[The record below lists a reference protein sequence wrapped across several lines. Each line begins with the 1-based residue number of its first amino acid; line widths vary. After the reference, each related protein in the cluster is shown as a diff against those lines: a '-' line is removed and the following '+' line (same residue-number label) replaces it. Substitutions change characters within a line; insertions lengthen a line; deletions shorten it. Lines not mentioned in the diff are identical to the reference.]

1 MLYRLVINPQQ
12 IEQNQ
17 KNIKLDKS
25 QQHYLRN
32 VVRLN
37 DNDDFIVLDGQ
48 GNCWRSKLTNDG
60 ARIVETLKEDRE
72 LSIVVTLMVALP
84 KGNGFET
91 IIRCTTEL
99 GVACIQ
105 PVISKRTLLKPN
117 ANKWNRWRKIAQEGS
132 EQSERQIVPEIKA
145 PILASEAFNGVNNP
159 NPNSNVRKYIAF
171 ARSQT
176 PHLQHFLKQDFSLSL
191 SSSLP
196 SQIIIATG
204 CEGGW
209 TQTEVEQ
216 AISVGFQEV
225 SLGKRI
231 LRSVTAPIMA
241 MSTIASLLESDLI
254 I

>member
-12 IEQNQ
+12 IEQDQ

-37 DNDDFIVLDGQ
+37 DSDDFIVLDGQ
-48 GNCWRSKLTNDG
+48 GNCWRSKLTNNG
-60 ARIVETLKEDRE
+60 ATIVETLKEDRE
-72 LSIVVTLMVALP
+72 LSIAVTLMVALP
-84 KGNGFET
+84 KGSGFET

-117 ANKWNRWRKIAQEGS
+117 ANKLNRWRKIAQEGS

-145 PILASEAFNGVNNP
+145 PISINEAFSGVNNP
-159 NPNSNVRKYIAF
+159 NVRKYIAF

-176 PHLQHFLKQDFSLSL
+176 PHLQHFLKQDLSL
-191 SSSLP
+191 SSSSSLP
-196 SQIIIATG
+196 PQIIIATG

-231 LRSVTAPIMA
+231 LRSVTAPIMV
-241 MSTIASLLESDLI
+241 MSTIASLLESETP
-254 I
+254 